1 MLCLMLLQVY
11 MCYRLRGLGEDM
23 FQETAAAAGWAV
35 QTAPSYLLH
44 PEYQGGE
51 YRMLF
56 MTKI

>member
-1 MLCLMLLQVY
+1 
-11 MCYRLRGLGEDM
+11 M